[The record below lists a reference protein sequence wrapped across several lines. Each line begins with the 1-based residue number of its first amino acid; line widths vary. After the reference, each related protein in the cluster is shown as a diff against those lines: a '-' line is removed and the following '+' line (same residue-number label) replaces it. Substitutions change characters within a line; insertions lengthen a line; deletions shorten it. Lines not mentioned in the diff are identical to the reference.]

1 MVSRIYQE
9 MDEVSVVLGCLRKKR
24 SQALSD
30 SSFYPPE
37 YPIQD
42 MFIMGAQEVRGE
54 WMNGCLY
61 KPKGSR
67 LKAKCEVLIKSLGLS
82 ALGGLMHP
90 LLSRSIYNAAAWYY
104 HHCQDRMPI
113 VMVTEDEEAIQQYGS
128 ETEGV
133 FVISFKVFPAGVC
146 VCVCS
151 LPQWCS

>member
-1 MVSRIYQE
+1 MVSKTYQE

-24 SQALSD
+24 SQALCD
-30 SSFYPPE
+30 SSFYPLE

-67 LKAKCEVLIKSLGLS
+67 LKAKCEVLIKSLGFS
-82 ALGGLMHP
+82 ALGGLTRP

-133 FVISFKVFPAGVC
+133 FVISFKVFPAGGC
-146 VCVCS
+146 VCMCS

>member
-1 MVSRIYQE
+1 
-9 MDEVSVVLGCLRKKR
+9 
-24 SQALSD
+24 
-30 SSFYPPE
+30 
-37 YPIQD
+37 
-42 MFIMGAQEVRGE
+42 
-54 WMNGCLY
+54 MNGCLY

-67 LKAKCEVLIKSLGLS
+67 LKAKYEVLIKSLGLS
-82 ALGGLMHP
+82 ALGGLTCP

-104 HHCQDRMPI
+104 HHCQHRMPV

-146 VCVCS
+146 VCVCVCMCVCS